1 MMNYIWVVLVAIAV
15 IAGIFTGTIQEV
27 QDNLFAF
34 SETAVELAI
43 GLIGSMAFFCG
54 LMKVMEDAG
63 LCEKLSKVLAPILK
77 FMFPNVPK
85 DHPANSAIVMYMAA
99 SILGLGNACTP
110 LGIKAMQEL
119 QTLNKTQNIATDDQ
133 CMVMAISTG
142 SICLIP
148 SNIIATRSAVDT
160 AGAAEI
166 VGPVILT
173 TLVAA
178 LVCIISTKLLG
189 KLKIFNYNALIE
201 KDRAAGRLQI
211 NEEYI
216 GDDPLTLDTVNA
228 KEAI

>member
-1 MMNYIWVVLVAIAV
+1 
-15 IAGIFTGTIQEV
+15 
-27 QDNLFAF
+27 
-34 SETAVELAI
+34 
-43 GLIGSMAFFCG
+43 
-54 LMKVMEDAG
+54 
-63 LCEKLSKVLAPILK
+63 
-77 FMFPNVPK
+77 MFPNVPK

-110 LGIKAMQEL
+110 MGIKAMQEL
-119 QTLNKTQNIATDDQ
+119 QTLNKTKNIATDDQ

-148 SNIIATRSAVDT
+148 SNIIATRSAVET

-178 LVCIISTKLLG
+178 IVCIISTKLLG
-189 KLKIFNYNALIE
+189 KLKIFRYDYLVE

-211 NEEYI
+211 NEDYI
-216 GDDPLTLDTVNA
+216 GDDPLTVDT

>member
-1 MMNYIWVVLVAIAV
+1 MMNYIWVVLIAIAV
-15 IAGIFTGTIQEV
+15 IAGISTGTIQEV

-34 SETAVELAI
+34 ADTSVELAI

-54 LMKVMEDAG
+54 LMKVMDDAG
-63 LCEKLSKVLAPILK
+63 LCEKLGRLLSPILK
-77 FMFPNVPK
+77 LMFPNVPK

-110 LGIKAMQEL
+110 MGIKAMQEL
-119 QTLNKTQNIATDDQ
+119 QTLNETKNIATDDQ

-148 SNIIATRSAVDT
+148 SNIIATRSAVET

-178 LVCIISTKLLG
+178 IVCIISTKLLG
-189 KLKIFNYNALIE
+189 KLKIFRYDYLVE

-211 NEEYI
+211 NEDYI
-216 GDDPLTLDTVNA
+216 GDDPLTVDT

>member
-1 MMNYIWVVLVAIAV
+1 MMNYIWVVLIAIAV
-15 IAGIFTGTIQEV
+15 IAGISTGTIQEV

-34 SETAVELAI
+34 ADTSVELAI

-54 LMKVMEDAG
+54 LMKVMDDAG
-63 LCEKLSKVLAPILK
+63 LCEKLGRLLSPILK
-77 FMFPNVPK
+77 LMFPNVPK

-110 LGIKAMQEL
+110 MGIKAMQEL
-119 QTLNKTQNIATDDQ
+119 QTLNKTKNIATDDQ

-148 SNIIATRSAVDT
+148 SNIIATRSAVET

-178 LVCIISTKLLG
+178 IVCIISTKLLG
-189 KLKIFNYNALIE
+189 KLKIFRYDYLVE

-211 NEEYI
+211 NEDYI
-216 GDDPLTLDTVNA
+216 GDDPLTVDT